1 MGVKGVTFYNFGS
14 LDFFPGGCYGGTPP
28 KKLNLK
34 STKSCLLPWFAEQW
48 WVKVD
53 PSSRYSIITLL
64 KTNTRLS
71 SITTAIFGFN

>member
-34 STKSCLLPWFAEQW
+34 STKSCLLPWFAE
-48 WVKVD
+48 
-53 PSSRYSIITLL
+53 
-64 KTNTRLS
+64 S
-71 SITTAIFGFN
+71 SILIGPTWKDQQIDNVV